1 MLKDFQKMKQKKEK
15 IVMVTCYDATMA
27 KIMSDSNIDMFLVG
41 DSVGMTKLGYEN
53 TLSVT
58 MDDMIH
64 HTKAVARGTNKEKVV
79 LVSDMPYKSYEDNP
93 KLAVENAKKLI
104 SAGADMVKLEG
115 GLEIIESIKAIIN
128 EGIKIVGHLGL
139 MPQSIEKMGGYKVQC
154 RDEESQKK
162 LLEDSLLLQK
172 VGVSMIVFEGI
183 PEAIAKTV
191 TEKLN
196 IPTIGIGAGR
206 YCDGQVLVSDDLL
219 GMFMDFTP
227 KFVKKYANLA
237 QIIQDATKQY
247 SKEVK
252 EGIFPQE
259 VNTYK

>member
-1 MLKDFQKMKQKKEK
+1 
-15 IVMVTCYDATMA
+15 
-27 KIMSDSNIDMFLVG
+27 
-41 DSVGMTKLGYEN
+41 
-53 TLSVT
+53 
-58 MDDMIH
+58 
-64 HTKAVARGTNKEKVV
+64 
-79 LVSDMPYKSYEDNP
+79 
-93 KLAVENAKKLI
+93 
-104 SAGADMVKLEG
+104 
-115 GLEIIESIKAIIN
+115 
-128 EGIKIVGHLGL
+128 
-139 MPQSIEKMGGYKVQC
+139 MPQSIKKMGGYKVQC

-172 VGVSMIVFEGI
+172 TGVSMIVFEGI
-183 PEAIAKTV
+183 PEMIAKTV
-191 TEKLN
+191 TGKFD

-219 GMFMDFTP
+219 GMFTDFTP

-237 QIIQDATKQY
+237 QVIQDATKQY

>member
-1 MLKDFQKMKQKKEK
+1 MIEKILQMKRTKEK

-27 KIMSDSNIDMFLVG
+27 KIMSNSNVDMFLIG

-64 HTKAVARGTNKEKVV
+64 HTKAVARGANKNKVV

-93 KLAVENAKKLI
+93 ELAAENAKKLI
-104 SAGADMVKLEG
+104 DAGADMVKLEG
-115 GLEIIESIKAIIN
+115 GFEIIESIKAIIN
-128 EGIKIVGHLGL
+128 KGIKIVGHLGL
-139 MPQSIEKMGGYKVQC
+139 MPQSIEKIGGYKVQC
-154 RDEESQKK
+154 RDEQSQKK

-172 VGVSMIVFEGI
+172 TGVSMIVFEGI
-183 PEAIAKTV
+183 PETIAKTV
-191 TEKLN
+191 TEKLD

-219 GMFMDFTP
+219 GMFTDFTP

-252 EGIFPQE
+252 EGKFPQE